1 MNNVKLHGRKA
12 WNQLRKPES
21 ILSILFLI
29 ILAYLII
36 VPLISLICRTFVWG
50 TGDLR
55 IQGENVEPGKFT
67 LYHWRRM
74 LTGDF
79 AKSVFYKP
87 LLNTLTITVGTVAI
101 ILLISTLLAYLV
113 VRTDIRWAKL
123 INALAIVPYI

>member
-67 LYHWRRM
+67 LYHWRRINWRFRKICF
-74 LTGDF
+74 LQTI
-79 AKSVFYKP
+79 AQYSYNHCWHRSHHTAYKHSP
-87 LLNTLTITVGTVAI
+87 G
-101 ILLISTLLAYLV
+101 ISSSAH
-113 VRTDIRWAKL
+113 
-123 INALAIVPYI
+123 